1 MNLANQSILIT
12 GAGSGI
18 GRATAVALARKG
30 ARLTLFGRRQE
41 PLEETARLIQEAGGE
56 AKVVT
61 GDITDASARE
71 RAIQMATEHFGGLDV
86 LINNAGNVRAGR
98 LETTELEDI
107 RAQIEVNL
115 TGPILLTRA
124 ALPALRSSKDAA
136 IVNVSSAIGL
146 VGMPFYATYAATKA
160 GIAHFGEALRRELF
174 GEGIQVMTVYP
185 GATDTPMMDSTEAGP
200 ELGFEYEPAEAV
212 ADALVEG
219 LETKKLEVIRGGE
232 ARSAMI
238 AANREHPQEVDAQL
252 AQMKEELEKATTN
265 HRSI

>member
-1 MNLANQSILIT
+1 MNITNQSILIT

-18 GRATAVALARKG
+18 GRATAIALARKG

-41 PLEETARLIQEAGGE
+41 PLEETARLVQEAGGE
-56 AKVVT
+56 ARVVT
-61 GDITDASARE
+61 GDVADVSAGE
-71 RAIQMATEHFGGLDV
+71 RAIQTATEQYGGLDV

-98 LETTELEDI
+98 LETIELTDI
-107 RAQIEVNL
+107 QAQIEVNL

-124 ALPALRSSKDAA
+124 ALPSLRRSDDAA
-136 IVNVSSAIGL
+136 VVNVSSAIGL

-160 GIAHFGEALRRELF
+160 GIAHFGEALRRELH
-174 GEGIQVMTVYP
+174 GEGVRVMTVYP
-185 GATDTPMMDSTEAGP
+185 GATDTPMMESTEAGP

-219 LETKKLEVIRGGE
+219 LESKKIEVIRGGE

-252 AQMKEELEKATTN
+252 AQMKEKLERATTN

>member
-1 MNLANQSILIT
+1 MNLANRSILIT

-30 ARLTLFGRRQE
+30 TRLTLFGRRQE
-41 PLEETARLIQEAGGE
+41 PLEETARLIREASGE
-56 AKVVT
+56 ATVVT
-61 GDITDASARE
+61 GDVTDASARE
-71 RAIQMATEHFGGLDV
+71 RAVQAATEHFGSLDV

-98 LETTELEDI
+98 LETTDPDDI
-107 RAQIEVNL
+107 QAQIEVNL

-124 ALPALRSSKDAA
+124 ALPALRRGTDAA

-174 GEGIQVMTVYP
+174 GEGIQVMNVYP
-185 GATDTPMMDSTEAGP
+185 GATDTPMMESTEAGP

-219 LETKKLEVIRGGE
+219 LETGKIEVIRGGE

-238 AANREHPQEVDAQL
+238 TANREHPQEVDAQL
-252 AQMKEELEKATTN
+252 SQMKAALEKATTN